1 MPYLLDSTLNIDIQ
15 SSDGYVNTILKD
27 LSNFS
32 AQFLST
38 YNFSLAA
45 NEEYTVLEVSIPNT
59 FLVAVKGTEALDVA
73 LTNTGLTATAF
84 KQGTVEYKAAAC
96 VPFTPLDSLGDE
108 ITVYNSTGVAYPIVA
123 TPSVVSAFNSLGAPL
138 SVYFDN
144 GTSVVPYTGGIVSPI
159 TSTEVDTAG
168 NYTKAPSTVY
178 LKIFDT
184 SVGSTITRIKVLNS
198 TGAPNIVS
206 VAIAHGLLV

>member
-45 NEEYTVLEVSIPNT
+45 NEEYTVIDVSIPNT

-73 LTNTGLTATAF
+73 LTKEGLIATAF
-84 KQGTVEYKAAAC
+84 KQGSVEYQAATC
-96 VPFTPLDSLGDE
+96 TPFTPLNVSGDE
-108 ITVYNSTGVAYPIVA
+108 ITVHNSLGVAYPIVA
-123 TPSVVSAFNSLGAPL
+123 TPDLVTPYTSLGGPL
-138 SVYFDN
+138 SVYYNN
-144 GTSVVPYTGGIVSPI
+144 GTAVVPLTGGIVSPI
-159 TSTEVDTAG
+159 ASTAVDTAG
-168 NYTKAPSTVY
+168 NYTKAASTIY
-178 LKIFDT
+178 LKIFNT
-184 SVGSTITRIKVLNS
+184 SVGATITQIKVLNS
-198 TGAPNIVS
+198 TSTSNIVS